1 MLVSAFRVRLGSR
14 IAAAP
19 ARRLAYNIFDE
30 EPKAQL
36 AHADH
41 GDTKKIAEQIF
52 IQHAAANVL
61 TPGAAFGAACKS
73 LSLEYNE
80 KLSALTN
87 PAMKGRAF
95 QLFDANDD
103 RVISLEEFVGG
114 VAELVEPSTPQCQAL
129 LERLKAGQTTVAS
142 KDFTHVKRVAILGAG
157 VAGLQVA
164 DLLKKISIKCTI
176 FEKTDDVA
184 SVWRKKYQL
193 LWTPGA

>member
-61 TPGAAFGAACKS
+61 MWYGYYADGGW
-73 LSLEYNE
+73 
-80 KLSALTN
+80 
-87 PAMKGRAF
+87 AM
-95 QLFDANDD
+95 
-103 RVISLEEFVGG
+103 
-114 VAELVEPSTPQCQAL
+114 
-129 LERLKAGQTTVAS
+129 
-142 KDFTHVKRVAILGAG
+142 AILPSMCMRTSIDTTSHA
-157 VAGLQVA
+157 QVRPT
-164 DLLKKISIKCTI
+164 C
-176 FEKTDDVA
+176 
-184 SVWRKKYQL
+184 
-193 LWTPGA
+193 